1 MAAKKLKKERHLVQA
16 LVEPELLAWVEEMAK
31 KRELRTGAYVRALL
45 RWCKDS
51 QLGDMGYQ
59 RIAVVKTVKKTATAR

>member
-1 MAAKKLKKERHLVQA
+1 MAAKKLKKDRHLVQA
-16 LVEPELLAWVEEMAK
+16 LVEPELLSWVETMAK
-31 KRELRTGAYVRALL
+31 KRELKVGAYVRALL

-59 RIAVVKTVKKTATAR
+59 RIAVKTVKKTAAAR